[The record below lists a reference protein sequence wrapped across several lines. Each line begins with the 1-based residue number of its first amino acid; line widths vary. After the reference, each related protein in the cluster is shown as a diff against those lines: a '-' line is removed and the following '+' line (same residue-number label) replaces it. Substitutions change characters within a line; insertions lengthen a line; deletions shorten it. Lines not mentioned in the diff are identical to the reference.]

1 MSHGNTG
8 EEFFSHHHHDHDQ
21 MRMNEVQPGGG
32 CRGKCSRVATAGT
45 TKPGD
50 DDLVDGFDVDDL
62 VDHVVDDYDDHDDP
76 DDDDQLTYYLEVDST
91 VVDDAV
97 VVDVHDVKN
106 VHTCK

>member
-1 MSHGNTG
+1 
-8 EEFFSHHHHDHDQ
+8 
-21 MRMNEVQPGGG
+21 MRMNKVQPDGG

-50 DDLVDGFDVDDL
+50 DDGFVDDYF
-62 VDHVVDDYDDHDDP
+62 DDVVDDP
-76 DDDDQLTYYLEVDST
+76 DDQLTYYLEVDST

-106 VHTCK
+106 VHTCKKEKRLTSSSSASSPPSSSPA